1 MFSSSSETRRWFWD
15 RLFLAGQHLPLP
27 ALFETVQRRRSE
39 AHNNTQNTENVPFQ
53 YIQGFS
59 SQFNKTSGITVFR
72 YSGKKES
79 LLLSCC
85 YSPLYTNLLKMTKR
99 TKNIKLDV
107 TSCCFDCLFVFCID
121 RLCRGLILTSF
132 TFSDTLFSVLVSAIH
147 ETQHV
152 EAERALSV
160 QLRPRRVQTS
170 DQRPGHPDLPAA
182 DQMHG
187 EHPPAHDRFVP
198 VHVMC
203 VCHLISNFL
212 LLWFFYANKL

>member
-39 AHNNTQNTENVPFQ
+39 ANNNTQNTENVPFQ
-53 YIQGFS
+53 HIHGFS

-107 TSCCFDCLFVFCID
+107 TSCCFDCFCFLYWPTVSWINIDIVHLLWHIVFCACLSNSWSTT
-121 RLCRGLILTSF
+121 RRGRTS
-132 TFSDTLFSVLVSAIH
+132 TVCPTSTSQSTDKWSA
-147 ETQHV
+147 TWPS
-152 EAERALSV
+152 RS
-160 QLRPRRVQTS
+160 TS
-170 DQRPGHPDLPAA
+170 SW
-182 DQMHG
+182 
-187 EHPPAHDRFVP
+187 
-198 VHVMC
+198 
-203 VCHLISNFL
+203 SNA
-212 LLWFFYANKL
+212 WRTSSSPW